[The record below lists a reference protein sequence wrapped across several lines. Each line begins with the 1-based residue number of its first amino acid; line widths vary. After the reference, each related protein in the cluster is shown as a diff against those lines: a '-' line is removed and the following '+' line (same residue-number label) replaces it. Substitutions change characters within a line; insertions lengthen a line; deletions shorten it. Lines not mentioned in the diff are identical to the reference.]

1 MSGMVNGP
9 DEGSVL
15 VYVSSKR
22 LPFFCSTIHTP
33 LSKVKFRQRILRLT
47 VCQWIPL
54 KRVKYTQR
62 SHVIE
67 AAP

>member
-33 LSKVKFRQRILRLT
+33 LSKVKLRLT